1 MNDHLEDT
9 LRRELREVAD
19 RLPVPP
25 QPALPQTSSRSGRHW
40 RPLLVA
46 AVVTLIVGVVAAVA
60 VYGGGRSMQP
70 AEPPTP
76 TSGSV
81 ASPRPLTADA
91 PTVPYRHGDRLMVG
105 GSRVPGSWAI
115 VTQAGGVW
123 VGQQFDDTWWW
134 GTGAEP
140 HPIGGG
146 LILLPHLSPGG
157 SRLAFATTEGGG
169 RLSLIDT
176 RTGDLINDLWLPEL
190 NGFGVTAVTNDGRV
204 ILSNGGKELLW
215 LAAAGD
221 ETVGLPVTVPG
232 QSVLGSTSAGLIVRG
247 DSGEAFLATIADSG
261 VLTRLSTLPSEQ
273 VVVNPSG
280 SWLAYGGS
288 WGGESATIPYVTAQ
302 PLDGSRKLELRVPG
316 PGELMAVT
324 WEDDDLLLAEIHNE
338 GEPDAAA
345 KVRCSIR
352 EDRCLKLDIP

>member
-19 RLPVPP
+19 RLSVPP
-25 QPALPQTSSRSGRHW
+25 QPALPETPARPVRHW

-46 AVVTLIVGVVAAVA
+46 AVVTLIVGAVAAVA

-81 ASPRPLTADA
+81 AVRPLTADV
-91 PTVPYRHGDRLMVG
+91 PTVPFRFGDSLMVG
-105 GSRVPGSWAI
+105 GRPVSRGWAN
-115 VTQAGGVW
+115 VKQAGGVW
-123 VGQQFDDTWWW
+123 VGQRFDDTWWW

-140 HPIGGG
+140 QPIDDGV
-146 LILLPHLSPGG
+146 ILQPHLSPDG
-157 SRLAFATTEGGG
+157 SRLAFATTERGG

-176 RTGDLINDLWLPEL
+176 RTGDLINDLWSEL

-215 LAAAGD
+215 LAATGD
-221 ETVGLPVTVPG
+221 ETVGRQVTVPG
-232 QSVLGSTSAGLIVRG
+232 QSVLGSTSAGLIVQEDG
-247 DSGEAFLATIADSG
+247 GEVFLGTIDDSG
-261 VLTRLSTLPSEQ
+261 VITRLSTLPSDQ

-288 WGGESATIPYVTAQ
+288 WGGESTTIPYVTAQ
-302 PLDGSRKLELRVPG
+302 PLDGSRKLEFRTPG
-316 PGELMAVT
+316 RGELLALT
-324 WEDDDLLLAEIHNE
+324 WESDDLLLAEIHIE
-338 GEPDAAA
+338 GDQAAMA
-345 KVRCSIR
+345 RCSVR
-352 EDRCLKLDIP
+352 EERCLRLDE